1 MKSLL
6 LILLAA
12 ASGLATWLY
21 LNEMQAQTVQDAAD
35 ENEVSVVQALVFSKN
50 IKRGTLVTKD
60 VIRWEE
66 RVEQTL
72 PSDAIISVA
81 ANPDFPTSI
90 VGRVSTANLFVGD
103 LVRRSA
109 TTDGAT
115 SFMTLA
121 LNPGMVAIAVPVSTT
136 AIAGGYVLPED
147 QVDVI
152 HTIVRS
158 IEPGEEPYDFSRVI
172 LRNVRVLAVGEYA
185 TSKDVFQTNEQ
196 QDVSEN
202 IQRDTRVVGSTVT
215 LELSEEQA
223 KIMLSATQRGSLA
236 LALKAM
242 DDYASTEIGDINM
255 IDSETPR
262 QSVSSVSDGVNN
274 GIYSISL
281 IEAGVESV
289 VTVQTT
295 KTAQEQADDE

>member
-21 LNEMQAQTVQDAAD
+21 LNEMQAQTVQDAA
-35 ENEVSVVQALVFSKN
+35 EGSEVSLVQVLVFSKN
-50 IKRGTLVTKD
+50 VRRGTVVTED
-60 VIRWEE
+60 VISWEE

-72 PSDAIISVA
+72 PSDAITSA
-81 ANPDFPTSI
+81 ASNPDFPNSI
-90 VGRVSTANLFVGD
+90 VGKVSTANLFVGD

-109 TTDGAT
+109 TTDGST

-158 IEPGEEPYDFSRVI
+158 IEPGEEPYDFSKVI

-202 IQRDTRVVGSTVT
+202 VQQDTRVVGSTVT

-242 DDYASTEIGDINM
+242 DDYAPTEVGDVNM
-255 IDSETPR
+255 NGDATPAQVLSSANDDANNET
-262 QSVSSVSDGVNN
+262 
-274 GIYSISL
+274 YSISL
-281 IEAGVESV
+281 IQAGVESI
-289 VTVQTT
+289 VTVQNS
-295 KTAQEQADDE
+295 KTDREQADDE